1 MPGTGRFLTILLL
14 GFLLLPFPCHAENL
28 TFISFFEA
36 GKRSQAEDFQEEE
49 DDSDYTFRNYHLR
62 LRHTVSDIFNYEFGT
77 YIYDKNYSE
86 RDDLDNY
93 SRLFHARGIYYF
105 KKQKQRF
112 SKLDVKLKYKVKR
125 YDETPS
131 SEYDQIAFSPKITY
145 TRKNLYTLK
154 ISGGINSYDYRSAD
168 SKDQFKVYSK
178 LDARVYLFE
187 RNLTLLSSYK
197 FEITAETKK
206 NRNKNKNDFLS
217 GFDYRINAPL
227 IQKVSARFSLG
238 QRDTKEDDMRD
249 EDFDYTFR
257 RFYIKT
263 EHKLQGRVKTD
274 LRYQY
279 FKKDYVSA
287 DLDHS
292 GFSLRNGWRVKI
304 HSDSIQELYGS
315 LSAQHKHLDYTI
327 KPGSDYVKETFI
339 VRGTYRRK
347 KNWKASASLQ
357 GSFYD
362 FDDSSKDKNRYYAR
376 ISIEKYLLNKALI
389 LYLHLKYKLTDYKK
403 KNDTEVGSARM
414 ALQYRF

>member
-1 MPGTGRFLTILLL
+1 MSGTGKFLAILFL
-14 GFLLLPFPCHAENL
+14 GLILFSFPCRAEELIL
-28 TFISFFEA
+28 TGFFEA
-36 GKRSQAEDFQEEE
+36 GKRSQAEDFEEEE

-62 LRHTVSDIFNYEFGT
+62 LKHTVSDIFKYEFGT
-77 YIYDKNYSE
+77 YIYDKNYQE

-93 SRLFHARGIYYF
+93 SRLFHTRGTYF
-105 KKQKQRF
+105 FNKQKQRF
-112 SKLDVKLKYKVKR
+112 SRLDVKLKYKVKR
-125 YDETPS
+125 YDDTPS
-131 SEYDQIAFSPKITY
+131 SEYNQIAFSPKITF
-145 TRKNLYTLK
+145 TRVNLYVLK
-154 ISGGINSYDYRSAD
+154 ISSGINSYDYRSAD
-168 SKDQFKVYSK
+168 SKDQIRVYSK
-178 LDARVYLFE
+178 LEARGYFLE
-187 RNLTLLSSYK
+187 KNLTLLSSYK

-206 NRNKNKNDFLS
+206 DRNKNKNDFLS
-217 GFDYRINAPL
+217 GFDYRIDAPF
-227 IQKVSARFSLG
+227 IQKISARFGLG
-238 QRDTKEDDMRD
+238 QRDTKDDDMRD

-263 EHKLQGRVKTD
+263 EHRLQKRVKTD
-274 LRYQY
+274 YTYQY

-304 HSDSIQELYGS
+304 HSDSIRELYGS
-315 LSAQHKHLDYTI
+315 ISIKHKHVDYTI
-327 KPGSDYVKETFI
+327 KPGSDYAKETFI

-347 KNWKASASLQ
+347 KNWKASTSLQ

-362 FDDSSKDKNRYYAR
+362 FDDSSKDKNRYYAKL
-376 ISIEKYLLNKALI
+376 SVEKYLLNKALI